1 MEPGFYYGA
10 GAPRGDP
17 YPPPPTAQ
25 RADLATRNQPT
36 RSLGLGSA
44 PGRSM
49 HPVQRS
55 ASLHNVGYNESSD
68 LTPTPARYYS
78 QRHANPIPEEPSQ
91 TEVLIDLIQQLRQDI
106 GDVKVRLSAIE
117 AGATASTPP
126 ATSHRGLASRRG
138 GRITQAKLAGTRARQ
153 RRPAAGRDS
162 GSEAFP
168 IDPELDG
175 SSVTDFSTDMDSQ
188 SDAWS
193 DAVESESDLV
203 AFDKLDL
210 TDVEVS
216 TLQSYVTKMFRRVC
230 NVSDSHWPD
239 PLSVRTNEIT
249 GETYPS
255 PFFQF
260 QVTDPRNQALFLQ
273 VARQAINDLKDED
286 VWPNGLRRKSSEPK
300 PTWDL
305 ALLKHLAM
313 LSFRNLKKNWK
324 RATNDAAAERGK
336 ASSQGYRR
344 DKRRQTKST
353 QISKILKS
361 FGAARNLAQSFLTD
375 LSHEQYLS
383 DEVSGPDDDALAK
396 IKFLEVI
403 TPAWRSTEYS
413 NLIHDLEDTWFREFN
428 KTSQKY
434 VRVRLGRPLN
444 RIPIYAPYNFG
455 ISTEWLAEN
464 ADRPETRDFLKGWGT
479 FSEPADC
486 GLIPSDSHADDN

>member
-1 MEPGFYYGA
+1 
-10 GAPRGDP
+10 
-17 YPPPPTAQ
+17 
-25 RADLATRNQPT
+25 
-36 RSLGLGSA
+36 
-44 PGRSM
+44 
-49 HPVQRS
+49 
-55 ASLHNVGYNESSD
+55 
-68 LTPTPARYYS
+68 
-78 QRHANPIPEEPSQ
+78 
-91 TEVLIDLIQQLRQDI
+91 
-106 GDVKVRLSAIE
+106 
-117 AGATASTPP
+117 
-126 ATSHRGLASRRG
+126 
-138 GRITQAKLAGTRARQ
+138 
-153 RRPAAGRDS
+153 
-162 GSEAFP
+162 
-168 IDPELDG
+168 
-175 SSVTDFSTDMDSQ
+175 
-188 SDAWS
+188 
-193 DAVESESDLV
+193 
-203 AFDKLDL
+203 
-210 TDVEVS
+210 
-216 TLQSYVTKMFRRVC
+216 FRRVC

-260 QVTDPRNQALFLQ
+260 QVTDPRNQALFLK

-361 FGAARNLAQSFLTD
+361 FGADRNLTQSFLTD

-383 DEVSGPDDDALAK
+383 DEVSGPDDESGESHDAWKVRCAVAANMTTDASALAK
-396 IKFLEVI
+396 IQFLEVL

-413 NLIHDLEDTWFREFN
+413 SLIHDLEDTWFRKFN

-434 VRVRLGRPLN
+434 VRVRWGRPSN

-464 ADRPETRDFLKGWGT
+464 ADRPETQDFLKGWGA